1 MCIILSMTKWEL
13 LIRARSGA
21 VAGIVGGMAL
31 ASSFMGIDAN
41 VGVPS
46 GTFYKMIGVVTGLQ
60 GMDAIVFGFLAHMAT
75 AALIGA
81 VFFVCSTFHPVLN
94 ITSFQKG
101 VFAGGVTGLE
111 VFAIF
116 FMPIH
121 LLVMMPSIDQILLN
135 ADQFGLDI
143 EEAKAITMLLSKS
156 DSVLWAALSL
166 HLLYGVVM
174 GYFSGIMLPQEYK
187 ELKAK
192 RDHL

>member
-1 MCIILSMTKWEL
+1 MTKGEL

-46 GTFYKMIGVVTGLQ
+46 GTFYKMIGLVTGLQ
-60 GMDAIVFGFLAHMAT
+60 GMEAVVFGFLVHMAT

-81 VFFVCSTFHPVLN
+81 VFFVCSTLHSILN

-101 VFAGGVTGLE
+101 VFAGGITGLQ

-116 FMPIH
+116 FVPIH
-121 LLVMMPSIDQILLN
+121 LFVMMPSTDQIILN
-135 ADQFGLDI
+135 ANQFGLDVD
-143 EEAKAITMLLSKS
+143 EVQSITKLLSKS
-156 DSVLWAALSL
+156 DSILWAALFL
-166 HLLYGVVM
+166 HLLYGVVL
-174 GYFSGIMLPQEYK
+174 GFFSGIMLPQEYK

-192 RDHL
+192 RGHL

>member
-1 MCIILSMTKWEL
+1 MRIVLSMTKGEL
-13 LIRARSGA
+13 LNRARSGA

-46 GTFYKMIGVVTGLQ
+46 GTFYKMIGLVTGLQ
-60 GMDAIVFGFLAHMAT
+60 GMESIVFGFLVHMAT

-81 VFFVCSTFHPVLN
+81 VFFVCSTFHSALN
-94 ITSFQKG
+94 ISSFQKG
-101 VFAGGVTGLE
+101 VFAGGITGLE

-121 LLVMMPSIDQILLN
+121 LFVMLPSVDQVILN
-135 ADQFGLDI
+135 ADQFGLDA
-143 EEAKAITMLLSKS
+143 EEVKAITTLLSKS
-156 DSVLWAALSL
+156 DSILWAALFL

-174 GYFSGIMLPQEYK
+174 GFFAGIMLPQEYK
-187 ELKAK
+187 KLKS
-192 RDHL
+192 

>member
-1 MCIILSMTKWEL
+1 MCIVLSMTKGEL

-46 GTFYKMIGVVTGLQ
+46 GTFYKMIGLVTGLQ
-60 GMDAIVFGFLAHMAT
+60 GMEAIVFGFLVHMAT

-81 VFFVCSTFHPVLN
+81 VFFVCSTLHSILN

-101 VFAGGVTGLE
+101 VFAGGITGLQ

-116 FMPIH
+116 FVPIH
-121 LLVMMPSIDQILLN
+121 LFVMMPSTDQIILN
-135 ADQFGLDI
+135 ANQFGLDVD
-143 EEAKAITMLLSKS
+143 EVQSITKLLSKS
-156 DSVLWAALSL
+156 DSILWAALFL
-166 HLLYGVVM
+166 HLLYGVVL
-174 GYFSGIMLPQEYK
+174 GFFSGIMLPQEYK

-192 RDHL
+192 RGHL

>member
-1 MCIILSMTKWEL
+1 MTKREFL
-13 LIRARSGA
+13 NKARSGA

-31 ASSFMGIDAN
+31 ASSFIGIDVN

-60 GMDAIVFGFLAHMAT
+60 GMDAIVFGFLVHMAT

-81 VFFVCSTFHPVLN
+81 VFFVCSTFHSALN
-94 ITSFQKG
+94 ISSFQKG
-101 VFAGGVTGLE
+101 VFAGGVTGLA

-121 LLVMMPSIDQILLN
+121 LFVMMPSVDQTLLN
-135 ADQFGLDI
+135 ADQFGLDA
-143 EEAKAITMLLSKS
+143 EEAKAMITLLSKS
-156 DSVLWAALSL
+156 DSMLWAALFL

-174 GYFSGIMLPQEYK
+174 GYFAGIMLPQEYK

-192 RDHL
+192 RDLS